1 MIEIIKKMTSNKQN
15 KIAFRTCFSSISYY
29 GHKLDKLKSGVQ
41 KYLRRREFEKM
52 LWCTAEIYLFQV
64 YAETEKQIRSCKGI
78 ISNLINR
85 LIVMMDEEMCFI
97 ECEKYVIIRKYM
109 EKYER
114 GNRGNFIDL
123 YKICKILIECRM
135 IRRNSDIRAYWD
147 YKKRDALKDEEVKS
161 DQEYMEKFIECFKNK
176 DYKVFEF
183 MFKIFN
189 KGEDGNIRRFGR
201 KENIYMIWEFLLN
214 RSNIKCDEV
223 LKACLEYRL
232 KEFHKKKRKERF
244 LFLTSAIDIALH
256 CGEKEK
262 YELKLGGNKVNELFN
277 KYDDENETITSDIL
291 RKVFKNRKN
300 LVFDHYVIDK
310 HCSEGRSLKKSY
322 VDFLSSGSYVVD
334 EDQEFLVKDWRDAYM
349 RKDNKALWTAV
360 NNRKKTDAEV
370 EGKKAITDRAA
381 IRQEKYKRIKKMRG
395 KPNFDDLEKD
405 LKYVDGI
412 DEKKIKLCGDVTCG
426 NKVMCFEYE
435 GKIWKESRKSMN
447 YNRDYCVVDECKEAF
462 GLRKIGMERVLSNFR
477 IEKIDKNKKHW
488 ADNWHKVIIG
498 KDEEKVVY
506 CIMNKV
512 VNCNWKVPMELGVIK
527 HSLLYGTENGGN
539 IGQNKALFKEFVKIG
554 VFRGIFR
561 CSDFN
566 CRNVLVGLKDQ
577 FSKQY
582 LVSIDEGDIGKR
594 LDILGGREK
603 WLVEALNQDKS
614 IIKEIIDEVLGKNE
628 TLIWKTMKKYWFSD
642 ELCYE
647 VKDNM
652 RKLIYD
658 LQQEG
663 VVVEFD

>member
-1 MIEIIKKMTSNKQN
+1 MIEIIKKMTSNKEN

-85 LIVMMDEEMCFI
+85 LIVMLDEEMCFI
-97 ECEKYVIIRKYM
+97 ECEKYVMIRKYM

-147 YKKRDALKDEEVKS
+147 YNRRKVLKDEDIKS
-161 DQEYMEKFIECFKNK
+161 DEEYMEKFVECFKNK
-176 DYKVFEF
+176 DFKVFEY

-189 KGEDGNIRRFGR
+189 KGEEGNIRRFGR

-214 RSNIKCDEV
+214 RNNIKCDEV
-223 LKACLEYRL
+223 LKACLEYKL

-244 LFLTSAIDIALH
+244 IFLSAAIDIALH

-262 YELKLGGNKVNELFN
+262 YELKLGGNKIKELFQ
-277 KYDDENETITSDIL
+277 KYENNFEEKNSDIL
-291 RKVFKNRKN
+291 RRVFKNRKD
-300 LVFDHYVIDK
+300 LTFDHYVIDK

-322 VDFLSSGSYVVD
+322 VDFLSSGSYVVN
-334 EDQEFLVKDWRDAYM
+334 EDKEFLVKEWRDAYL
-349 RKDNKALWTAV
+349 RKDNKALWAAV
-360 NNRKKTDAEV
+360 NDRKKTDAEV
-370 EGKKAITDRAA
+370 EEKKALTDRAA

-405 LKYVDGI
+405 LEFVDGI
-412 DEKKIKLCGDVTCG
+412 DEKKIKLCADITCG

-435 GKIWKESRKSMN
+435 GKIWKEARKSMN

-462 GLRKIGMERVLSNFR
+462 GLKKIGMKRVLADFR
-477 IEKIDKNKKHW
+477 IEKIDKSKKHW
-488 ADNWHKVIIG
+488 ADNWHRVIV
-498 KDEEKVVY
+498 DQEEPVVY
-506 CIMNKV
+506 CVMNKIT
-512 VNCNWKVPMELGVIK
+512 NCMWKVPMEFGEIK
-527 HSLLYGTENGGN
+527 HSIVYGAENGGN
-539 IGQNKALFKEFVKIG
+539 IGRNKALFKEFVKIG

-566 CRNVLVGLKDQ
+566 SRNVLVGLENDPLA
-577 FSKQY
+577 KQY

-628 TLIWKTMKKYWFSD
+628 TLIWNTMKKYCFSD
-642 ELCYE
+642 DLCYE

>member
-1 MIEIIKKMTSNKQN
+1 MIEVIKKMTSKKEN

-52 LWCTAEIYLFQV
+52 LWCVAEIYLFQV
-64 YAETEKQIRSCKGI
+64 YAESEKEIRSCKGI

-97 ECEKYVIIRKYM
+97 EYEKYVVIRQYM

-123 YKICKILIECRM
+123 YKICKILIESR
-135 IRRNSDIRAYWD
+135 IVRRNSDIRAYWD
-147 YKKRDALKDEEVKS
+147 YKRRTVLKDEKIES
-161 DQEYMEKFIECFKNK
+161 DQEYMEKFIECFKKK
-176 DYKVFEF
+176 DFRVFEY

-189 KGEDGNIRRFGR
+189 KGEEGSIRRFGR

-214 RSNIKCDEV
+214 RSNIKCDDV
-223 LKACLEYRL
+223 LKACLEYKL

-256 CGEKEK
+256 CGIKEN
-262 YELKLGGNKVNELFN
+262 YELKLSGNKVKELFN
-277 KYDDENETITSDIL
+277 KFDDENETVTSDIL
-291 RKVFKNRKN
+291 RNVFKNRKN
-300 LVFDHYVIDK
+300 LAFDHYVIDK

-334 EDQEFLVKDWRDAYM
+334 EDEEFLIKDWRDAYM
-349 RKDNKALWTAV
+349 RKDNKALWSAV
-360 NNRKKTDAEV
+360 NNRKKTDAKV
-370 EGKKAITDRAA
+370 EEKKNITDRAA

-395 KPNFDDLEKD
+395 KPDFDDLEKN
-405 LKYVDGI
+405 LEWYPGFI
-412 DEKKIKLCGDVTCG
+412 DDKKIKLCADITCG

-462 GLRKIGMERVLSNFR
+462 GLRKIGMKRVLADFR
-477 IEKIDKNKKHW
+477 IEKIDKSKKHW
-488 ADNWHKVIIG
+488 ADNWHRVIVKEG
-498 KDEEKVVY
+498 EEPVVY

-512 VNCNWKVPMELGVIK
+512 NHCNWKVPMELTVIK
-527 HSLLYGTENGGN
+527 HSFPIVRRQL
-539 IGQNKALFKEFVKIG
+539 KEFVKIG

-566 CRNVLVGLKDQ
+566 CRNVLVGCDK
-577 FSKQY
+577 SY
-582 LVSIDEGDIGKR
+582 LQEYFVSIDEGDIGKR
-594 LDILGGREK
+594 LDILGKKDR
-603 WLVEALNQDKS
+603 WVVQALNKDKS

-628 TLIWKTMKKYWFSD
+628 TLIWNTMKKYCFSD
-642 ELCYE
+642 DLCYE

-652 RKLIYD
+652 KKLIYD

>member
-1 MIEIIKKMTSNKQN
+1 MIEVIKKMTNKEN

-52 LWCTAEIYLFQV
+52 LWCVAEIYLFQV

-97 ECEKYVIIRKYM
+97 EYEKYVVIRKYM

-147 YKKRDALKDEEVKS
+147 YNRRKVLKDEEIKS
-161 DQEYMEKFIECFKNK
+161 DEEYMEKFVECFKNK
-176 DYKVFEF
+176 DFKVFEY

-189 KGEDGNIRRFGR
+189 KGEEGNIRRFGR

-214 RSNIKCDEV
+214 RSNIKCDDV
-223 LKACLEYRL
+223 LKACLEYKL
-232 KEFHKKKRKERF
+232 MEFHKKKRKERF
-244 LFLTSAIDIALH
+244 IFLSAAIDIALH
-256 CGEKEK
+256 CGIKEK
-262 YELKLGGNKVNELFN
+262 YELKLGGNKVMELFN
-277 KYDDENETITSDIL
+277 KFDAGFKEKNSDIL
-291 RKVFKNRKN
+291 RQVFKNRKN

-334 EDQEFLVKDWRDAYM
+334 EDEEFLVKEWRDAYM
-349 RKDNKALWTAV
+349 RKDNKALWGAV

-370 EGKKAITDRAA
+370 EEKKATADRAA

-395 KPNFDDLEKD
+395 TPNFDDLEKN
-405 LKYVDGI
+405 LEWYSGFI
-412 DEKKIKLCGDVTCG
+412 DDKKIKLCADITCG

-435 GKIWKESRKSMN
+435 GKIWKEARKSMN

-462 GLRKIGMERVLSNFR
+462 GLKKIGMKRVLADFR
-477 IEKIDKNKKHW
+477 IEKIDKSKKHW
-488 ADNWHKVIIG
+488 ADNWHRVIV
-498 KDEEKVVY
+498 DQEEPVVY
-506 CIMNKV
+506 CVMNKIT
-512 VNCNWKVPMELGVIK
+512 NAMWKVPMEFGEIK
-527 HSLLYGTENGGN
+527 HSIVYGAENGGN
-539 IGQNKALFKEFVKIG
+539 IGRNKALFKEFVKIG

-566 CRNVLVGLKDQ
+566 SRNVLVGLENDPLA
-577 FSKQY
+577 KQY

-594 LDILGGREK
+594 LDILGGKEK

-628 TLIWKTMKKYWFSD
+628 TLIWNTMKKYCFSD
-642 ELCYE
+642 DLCYE

-663 VVVEFD
+663 VEFEW